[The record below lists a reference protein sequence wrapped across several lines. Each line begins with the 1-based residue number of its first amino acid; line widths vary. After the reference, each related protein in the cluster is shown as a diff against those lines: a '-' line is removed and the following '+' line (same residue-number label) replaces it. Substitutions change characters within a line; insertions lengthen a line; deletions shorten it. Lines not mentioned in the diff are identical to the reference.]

1 MRYDPRNQPA
11 WPLGCATAFFGVL
24 LIVNLLGLGGI
35 VFAAGGLPPW
45 VERGG
50 PILLALLVP
59 ALMLGGGLALRR
71 RNAYSAR
78 VLLWACLLTVA
89 SCGVITIVLN
99 VIDWLTL
106 SGT

>member
-1 MRYDPRNQPA
+1 MPDALSRMLA
-11 WPLGCATAFFGVL
+11 K
-24 LIVNLLGLGGI
+24 
-35 VFAAGGLPPW
+35 PW

-71 RNAYSAR
+71 HNAYSAR
-78 VLLWACLLTVA
+78 VLLWACLLTVV
-89 SCGVITIVLN
+89 SCGAITIVLN